1 MPFGFCLP
9 KFLTTTRR
17 SRPMKALEEEQQ
29 LTSVAFVTTH
39 TQYSQNNGKLR
50 KNGRKRKYNA
60 SQINRKFPLLNSVV
74 ENGITSRSHSKE
86 AFGLKEKQSL
96 TPKDWSVSSW
106 RTKVAKQQPNYPDQE
121 AVEKV
126 VSHIKHL
133 PPLVQAEEA
142 KLLRFRLSE
151 VCRGK
156 GFVLQ
161 GGDCA
166 ESLEESTDGV
176 RDTVRALFKM
186 AMILMWGS
194 LEPVVKIGRIGGQ
207 FAKPRSEDWEER
219 DGKRLPCYRGDIV
232 NGASFDLSSRTPD
245 PNRMLAAYQHSA
257 GTTNLVRALAS
268 GGFADLRN
276 VKSWGMDWASNTEK
290 GRAYLDT
297 AERIEEAVRFWE
309 TCGVSLQDPIIYST
323 EVFTSHEALLLPYE
337 EALCRQDPLTGD
349 MYATSGAFIWI
360 GERTRD
366 LDGAHVEFARGVANP
381 IGVKVGAGMQV
392 DELLRLCEVLN
403 PRNEMG
409 RVTLITRMGSKNLAS
424 KLPYLV
430 RALKREGKNV
440 VWITD
445 AMHGNTYKTS
455 SGVKTRS
462 WEDILAEVRDFFAV
476 HEAEGTRAGGVHF
489 EMTGKEVTECVGGMI
504 DLKAESLSERYE
516 SLCDPRLNLSQSLEL
531 AFEIAEILKK
541 QRQTRNDCKA
551 TH

>member
-1 MPFGFCLP
+1 MNTVG
-9 KFLTTTRR
+9 
-17 SRPMKALEEEQQ
+17 
-29 LTSVAFVTTH
+29 FVTH
-39 TQYSQNNGKLR
+39 KVEYSK
-50 KNGRKRKYNA
+50 KNSKFRPFRGKRKYLSRQPNTKV
-60 SQINRKFPLLNSVV
+60 SFLECVV
-74 ENGITSRSHSKE
+74 ENGIASPNLSGKTVGTKQKE
-86 AFGLKEKQSL
+86 QL
-96 TPKDWSVSSW
+96 TPKDWSASSW
-106 RTKVAKQQPNYPDQE
+106 RNKPAKQQPIYPDKE

-151 VCRGK
+151 VCRGR

-207 FAKPRSEDWEER
+207 FAKPRSDDWEER
-219 DGKRLPCYRGDIV
+219 DGQRLPCYRGDII
-232 NGASFDLSSRTPD
+232 NGSSFDLVSRTPD

-290 GRAYLDT
+290 GKAYLDT

-309 TCGVSLQDPIIYST
+309 TCGVSVRDPIIYST

-337 EALCRQDPLTGD
+337 EALCRQDSLTGD

-381 IGVKVGAGMQV
+381 IGVKVGSGMQV
-392 DELLRLCEVLN
+392 DELLRLCDVLN

-409 RVTLITRMGSKNLAS
+409 RLTLITRMGSKNLAS

-455 SGVKTRS
+455 FGVKTRS
-462 WEDILAEVRDFFAV
+462 WNHILEEVRDFFAV
-476 HEAEGTRAGGVHF
+476 HRAEGSRAGGVHF
-489 EMTGKEVTECVGGMI
+489 EMTGKEVTECVGGMV
-504 DLKAESLSERYE
+504 DLTAESLSKRYE

-531 AFEIAEILKK
+531 AFEIADILKK
-541 QRQTRNDCKA
+541 QRQDTQ
-551 TH
+551 

>member
-1 MPFGFCLP
+1 MQ
-9 KFLTTTRR
+9 TTTAT
-17 SRPMKALEEEQQ
+17 PV
-29 LTSVAFVTTH
+29 VAFVNKVEYVKH
-39 TQYSQNNGKLR
+39 NE
-50 KNGRKRKYNA
+50 KNRYFREKRKFV
-60 SQINRKFPLLNSVV
+60 SLKPEKRFSFPECVV
-74 ENGITSRSHSKE
+74 ENGIASSNVTRKTVDV
-86 AFGLKEKQSL
+86 KEKEPL
-96 TPKDWSVSSW
+96 TPRDWSVDSW
-106 RTKVAKQQPNYPDQE
+106 RGKPAKQLPTYPSQE
-121 AVEKV
+121 EVEKV
-126 VSHIKHL
+126 VSYIKHL

-142 KLLRFRLSE
+142 KLLRYRLAE
-151 VCRGK
+151 VCRGR

-207 FAKPRSEDWEER
+207 FAKPRSDDWEEQ
-219 DGKRLPCYRGDIV
+219 DGQRLPCYRGDIV
-232 NGASFDLSSRTPD
+232 NGAPFDLASRTPD
-245 PNRMLAAYQHSA
+245 PKRMLAAYQHSA
-257 GTTNLVRALAS
+257 ATTNLVRALAS

-276 VKSWGMDWASNTEK
+276 VKSWGMDWASKTEK
-290 GRAYLDT
+290 GKAYLDT

-309 TCGVSLQDPIIYST
+309 TCGVSSQDPIIYST
-323 EVFTSHEALLLPYE
+323 EVYTSHEALLLPYE
-337 EALCRQDPLTGD
+337 EALCRRDPLTGD

-392 DELLRLCEVLN
+392 DELLRLCDVLN

-409 RVTLITRMGSKNLAS
+409 RLTLITRMGSKNLAS
-424 KLPYLV
+424 KLPQLV
-430 RALKREGKNV
+430 RALKKEGRHV

-462 WEDILAEVRDFFAV
+462 WNHILEEVRDFFAV
-476 HEAEGTRAGGVHF
+476 HQAEGTRAGGVHF

-504 DLKAESLSERYE
+504 DLKAESLSKRYE

-541 QRQTRNDCKA
+541 QRQVK
-551 TH
+551 